1 MDASISG
8 FCCPNSIQFYES
20 PARGV
25 HPPLI
30 SDWHADLFEGALL
43 AMCVSP
49 PDRDRKVPPTSA
61 ALEAEYQRK
70 VAIGWLYR
78 AEITS
83 DDTLRASYERIARQH
98 FQLAEAEEA
107 RLDRR

>member
-1 MDASISG
+1 M
-8 FCCPNSIQFYES
+8 
-20 PARGV
+20 
-25 HPPLI
+25 
-30 SDWHADLFEGALL
+30 L

-83 DDTLRASYERIARQH
+83 DDTLRASYERIARHH